1 MQISLRSQLIAG
13 TAAIVGAGAIAM
25 NPVAPALTLPSI
37 TVPSVAQVALAGFDN
52 PLSEL
57 ILTTGVLNTN
67 IFDGTNLYGDYEWE
81 PYVGIVPEFIYT
93 ALPLISQ
100 LGFNG
105 SAYIGGSI
113 DALGTSAYVL
123 SEAVWNLP
131 GAVVTAAQQAIGG
144 DIAGAITTLTNAT
157 LVPIQTAGTTALGA
171 LISVVTGVVT
181 NVTNVVGVLPG
192 IAAGL
197 VTTAV
202 GSASALVNAVVNIVT
217 QTLGALATLDV
228 ETAWNTVVDGL
239 LGPVGADGFVT
250 SSVPGTLLAVTVGPG
265 LGPLGF
271 PNGYAVRACGCGLS
285 SPSCRSPTRSAPAI
299 RFRLLP
305 RRLRPLRSPPL
316 RRRRSARP
324 RPQRHRASRSTGRW
338 PATAPVRP
346 LLTAAPTPAA
356 PAAPGPRV
364 TTAEAPP
371 LTTAPVRPTAVPVR
385 PLRPPAPATTPRPR
399 PRSRPSSARSV
410 SRRRPPA
417 TRADPRQTSKG
428 RPLPEEGGGLC
439 SAQILFRNRDFSD
452 YSQVW

>member
-113 DALGTSAYVL
+113 DSLGTSAYIL

-239 LGPVGADGFVT
+239 LGPVGADGTVT

-271 PNGYAVRACGCGLS
+271 PNGYAV
-285 SPSCRSPTRSAPAI
+285 PSLRMWAEQSQLQVANAIGASYPVPA
-299 RFRLLP
+299 
-305 RRLRPLRSPPL
+305 
-316 RRRRSARP
+316 
-324 RPQRHRASRSTGRW
+324 
-338 PATAPVRP
+338 
-346 LLTAAPTPAA
+346 AAEAA
-356 PAAPGPRV
+356 PAAAVAAAPAAEVGTSAV
-364 TTAEAPP
+364 AEAPSVEVDRP
-371 LTTAPVRPTAVPVR
+371 VAGDGAGAAAADSSIDAGSAGSAGTAGDNGGSAAADDSAGAADSGAGAAAEATSAGDDTSAAAEK
-385 PLRPPAPATTPRPR
+385 PAKQRAERK
-399 PRSRPSSARSV
+399 SV
-410 SRRRPPA
+410 KA
-417 TRADPRQTSKG
+417 A
-428 RPLPEEGGGLC
+428 
-439 SAQILFRNRDFSD
+439 SD
-452 YSQVW
+452 AS

>member
-57 ILTTGVLNTN
+57 ILTTGVLNAN

-113 DALGTSAYVL
+113 DSLGTSAYIL

-239 LGPVGADGFVT
+239 LGPVGADGTVT

-271 PNGYAVRACGCGLS
+271 PNGYAV
-285 SPSCRSPTRSAPAI
+285 PSLRMWAEQSQLQVANAIGASYPVPA
-299 RFRLLP
+299 
-305 RRLRPLRSPPL
+305 
-316 RRRRSARP
+316 
-324 RPQRHRASRSTGRW
+324 
-338 PATAPVRP
+338 
-346 LLTAAPTPAA
+346 AAEAA
-356 PAAPGPRV
+356 PAAAVAAAPAAEVGTSAV
-364 TTAEAPP
+364 AEAPSVEVDRP
-371 LTTAPVRPTAVPVR
+371 VAGDGAGAAAADSSTDAGSAGTAGDNGGSAAADDSAGAADSGAGAAAEATSAGDDTSAAAEK
-385 PLRPPAPATTPRPR
+385 PAKQRAERK
-399 PRSRPSSARSV
+399 SV
-410 SRRRPPA
+410 KA
-417 TRADPRQTSKG
+417 A
-428 RPLPEEGGGLC
+428 
-439 SAQILFRNRDFSD
+439 SD
-452 YSQVW
+452 AS

>member
-113 DALGTSAYVL
+113 DSLGTSAYIL

-239 LGPVGADGFVT
+239 LGPVGADGTVT

-271 PNGYAVRACGCGLS
+271 PNGYAV
-285 SPSCRSPTRSAPAI
+285 PSLRMWAEQSQLQVANAIGASYPVPA
-299 RFRLLP
+299 
-305 RRLRPLRSPPL
+305 
-316 RRRRSARP
+316 
-324 RPQRHRASRSTGRW
+324 
-338 PATAPVRP
+338 
-346 LLTAAPTPAA
+346 AAEAA
-356 PAAPGPRV
+356 PAAAVAAAPAAEVGTSAV
-364 TTAEAPP
+364 AEAPSVEVDRP
-371 LTTAPVRPTAVPVR
+371 VAGDGAGAAAADSSTDAGSAGTAGDNGGSAAADDSAGAADSGAGAAAEATSAGDDTSAAAEK
-385 PLRPPAPATTPRPR
+385 PAKQRAERK
-399 PRSRPSSARSV
+399 SV
-410 SRRRPPA
+410 KA
-417 TRADPRQTSKG
+417 A
-428 RPLPEEGGGLC
+428 
-439 SAQILFRNRDFSD
+439 SD
-452 YSQVW
+452 AS